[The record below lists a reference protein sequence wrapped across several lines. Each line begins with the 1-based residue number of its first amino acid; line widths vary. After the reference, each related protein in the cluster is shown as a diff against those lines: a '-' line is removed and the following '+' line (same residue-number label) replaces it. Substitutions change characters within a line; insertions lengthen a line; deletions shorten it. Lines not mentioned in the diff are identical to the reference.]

1 VNFFEGSLS
10 PLKTANNRG
19 LFMENFKIASN
30 GSTTTSFY
38 MTKDP
43 DGNTV
48 SYSIADLVEGRGYV
62 KSKSGVKFKPKK
74 HIPKSILSILKNKK

>member
-1 VNFFEGSLS
+1 MGELNS
-10 PLKTANNRG
+10 PKTANNRV

-30 GSTTTSFY
+30 GSATTSFY

-43 DGNTV
+43 EGNTV
-48 SYSIADLVEGRGYV
+48 SYSIADLVQGRGYV
-62 KSKSGVKFKPKK
+62 KSKSGAKFKPKK

>member
-1 VNFFEGSLS
+1 
-10 PLKTANNRG
+10 
-19 LFMENFKIASN
+19 MENLKIASN
-30 GSTTTSFY
+30 GSSTTSFY

-62 KSKSGVKFKPKK
+62 KSKSGAKFKPKK
-74 HIPKSILSILKNKK
+74 HVAKSILSLLKNTK